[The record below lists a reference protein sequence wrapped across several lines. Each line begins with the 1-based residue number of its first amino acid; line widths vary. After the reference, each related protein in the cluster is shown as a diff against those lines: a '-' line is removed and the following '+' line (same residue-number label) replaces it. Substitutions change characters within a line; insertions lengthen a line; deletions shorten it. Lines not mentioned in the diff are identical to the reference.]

1 MPVIDPV
8 TGEDLE
14 ELELQRLKTALRDAE
29 AVRRMLVERIARLVR
44 RTDKLEAQ
52 VKRLQKAKGR
62 K

>member
-1 MPVIDPV
+1 MIDPV

-29 AVRRMLVERIARLVR
+29 AVLVERIARLVR